1 MTSLHK
7 LAPDAEE
14 VLDES
19 MNGQESLRLT
29 WRFEPSHLTLALPR
43 GLMRDLGPIVLVTFR
58 AMDDGRHDAPMRRRI
73 ASQLVGDQP
82 PRHATLPL
90 QQLAEESFGGFPITA
105 RLDEDIDHITVLIH
119 RTPEVLTFALD
130 RDEDLVQVPRV
141 SQASLSALESTGV
154 FRPEFDAPKSD
165 RFIGNRDAALSQ
177 QILNISKAHAE
188 SVVEPDGVADDFG
201 RKSISVVAR
210 RLAVCSMPK
219 RSCTFST

>member
-1 MTSLHK
+1 
-7 LAPDAEE
+7 
-14 VLDES
+14 
-19 MNGQESLRLT
+19 MNGQESLRMT

-73 ASQLVGDQP
+73 ASQLVGDQR
-82 PRHATLPL
+82 PRHATLLL

-141 SQASLSALESTGV
+141 SQTAWLMISG
-154 FRPEFDAPKSD
+154 
-165 RFIGNRDAALSQ
+165 GNRY
-177 QILNISKAHAE
+177 
-188 SVVEPDGVADDFG
+188 PW
-201 RKSISVVAR
+201 
-210 RLAVCSMPK
+210 
-219 RSCTFST
+219 